1 MQEIPLIM
9 RTAGWVQILP
19 ALALLSR
26 RNLSRPVLW
35 IVGGASV
42 SFVGNYLAVM
52 VGART
57 GNSIGVGYTVGALMT
72 VPFLWGFAEWQV
84 TYVERLTLR
93 LFIVPFL
100 VTYVA
105 LMLFVE
111 DTTTFSKF
119 TGPLYA
125 LTILGAALWTL
136 LRRAFHST
144 TPILHTD
151 WFWIAGGLALYGAT
165 TAVAQP
171 IGAILMA
178 DQRIDLLTQV
188 WKLRAVCV
196 DLAFIAI
203 VAGMLCRPEAA
214 EA

>member
-1 MQEIPLIM
+1 MEIPFILK
-9 RTAGWVQILP
+9 TAAWVQVLP

-26 RNLSRPVLW
+26 RNISPPVLF
-35 IVGGASV
+35 IASGAML
-42 SFVGNYLAVM
+42 SFLGNYLGIVVAN
-52 VGART
+52 RT
-57 GNSIGVGYTVGALMT
+57 GNNHAVAGVFGALMT
-72 VPFLWGFAEWQV
+72 VPILWGLAEWQV
-84 TYVERLTLR
+84 TYVERLTVR
-93 LFIVPFL
+93 LFVLPFL
-100 VTYVA
+100 ATYAV
-105 LMLFVE
+105 LMLYAE
-111 DTTTFSKF
+111 DTTSFSRF
-119 TGPLYA
+119 TAPLYA

-136 LRRAFHST
+136 LRRSFHST
-144 TPILHTD
+144 TPIFRTD

-196 DLAFIAI
+196 DLAFLAI

-214 EA
+214 EG

>member
-1 MQEIPLIM
+1 MQIPFIM
-9 RTAGWVQILP
+9 KTAAWVQMLP
-19 ALALLSR
+19 AVALLAR
-26 RNLSRPVLW
+26 RNLSHPVLW
-35 IVGGASV
+35 IAGGATISV
-42 SFVGNYLAVM
+42 IGNYLSLYIAY
-52 VGART
+52 RS
-57 GNSIGVGYTVGALMT
+57 GNNHWISYVFGALMT
-72 VPFLWGFAEWQV
+72 VAYLVALAEWQV

-100 VTYVA
+100 VTYAA

-119 TGPLYA
+119 TGPLHA

-144 TPILHTD
+144 TPILRTD

-171 IGAILMA
+171 VAAILMA
-178 DQRIDLLTQV
+178 DQRIDLVTLV
-188 WKLRAVCV
+188 WQFRAVCI
-196 DLAFIAI
+196 DIAFIAI
-203 VAGMLCRPEAA
+203 VAGMLCRPETAA
-214 EA
+214 A